1 MRLAEITTNLHDR
14 IREAAER
21 GCLGEVEVT
30 RRGCAVPRNWTTN
43 GLGTGQAK
51 SGHSAGSSYDGAHR
65 AGSGA
70 VSVPLRKADRS

>member
-14 IREAAER
+14 IREATE
-21 GCLGEVEVT
+21 LGEVEVT